1 MRAQNKGVETE
12 TEVSAVRRLKNLIG
26 MPVVCRRQKIGRL
39 IQADLSTDLTRMEG
53 VWIDGGLTGTRYI
66 SSEHLSMIGK
76 SVILAD
82 SRGSRR
88 RTSVHPLLRRA
99 VSTDGRRIGA
109 IVGAQ
114 IDEISFLV
122 CTLELSRG
130 FWDDLWYGRL
140 QIRDFNARGAEI
152 IVPVWTQQTGREGK
166 E

>member
-1 MRAQNKGVETE
+1 
-12 TEVSAVRRLKNLIG
+12 
-26 MPVVCRRQKIGRL
+26 
-39 IQADLSTDLTRMEG
+39 
-53 VWIDGGLTGTRYI
+53 
-66 SSEHLSMIGK
+66 MIGE

-140 QIRDFNARGAEI
+140 QISDFNARGTEI
-152 IVPVWTQQTGREGK
+152 IVPVWTQQTDREGK